1 MDAFS
6 NRQRQTNRGP
16 PLLHPHPISHAQAAR
31 WRQQQRAQAAPPR
44 KVVVWE
50 VDELQPWEEPE
61 EPSGLA
67 ALLPGPWV
75 RPRELKINLK
85 QRIAGV
91 LEQDRDEGWGEDAEP

>member
-1 MDAFS
+1 M
-6 NRQRQTNRGP
+6 
-16 PLLHPHPISHAQAAR
+16 
-31 WRQQQRAQAAPPR
+31 
-44 KVVVWE
+44 
-50 VDELQPWEEPE
+50 DELQPWEGGEGLGGALCYRKRGAQGSHTHLCTSAPHPPPWRPPLPSSFLLAEPE